1 MAACFSRE
9 LCLLG
14 NLCPLASPVS
24 YRPGIPTDALR
35 RTGLQC
41 FPVIS
46 METVNSEHR
55 WIHPISG
62 QHDSPHGASSS
73 DRMQPT
79 NCSGGSVNIVE
90 PTQLLPPDEVDVF
103 FHHLDG
109 SGNSGNWSY
118 AAGPRAYRPS
128 MCQMAAHGPTA
139 FQDPQSQ
146 ASPPGSCSRVFLP
159 TARVP
164 GSPVCRPH
172 FHTPI
177 QWIESKP
184 APGLHCSTPSA
195 ASVWCP
201 PFQQSHRG
209 NPMAASGVS
218 SASGVSHSSSHLFSF
233 PPTPPKE
240 TFGSMDGGPLS
251 SDFFSYGG
259 DDKRLKGMQY
269 TGTPL
274 RADVPPFAG
283 YPPALPQYFA
293 SDLNMPSFG
302 PGMPGI
308 MANRNLTRTRTKS
321 RSNSDGRE
329 CVNCG
334 ATSTPLWRRDGSGHY
349 LCNACGL
356 YHKMNGSSRPLIK
369 PKRRLSAARRAGTS
383 CANCHTTQTT
393 LWRRNQNGDPVCN
406 ACGLYWKLHAVN
418 RPLSMKKDGI
428 QTRNRKVSSKSKNKN
443 KNVKQE
449 PKLGDDLKLSSS
461 SPLMNQTSVIS
472 SSIISPMGHNG
483 IHTPTAFSRPSMP
496 GIPGIHPGL
505 YGPIIPAPT
514 SSAGST
520 YNSSSTPPSSYSST
534 I

>member
-1 MAACFSRE
+1 
-9 LCLLG
+9 
-14 NLCPLASPVS
+14 
-24 YRPGIPTDALR
+24 
-35 RTGLQC
+35 
-41 FPVIS
+41 

-321 RSNSDGRE
+321 RSNSADGRE

>member
-1 MAACFSRE
+1 
-9 LCLLG
+9 
-14 NLCPLASPVS
+14 
-24 YRPGIPTDALR
+24 
-35 RTGLQC
+35 
-41 FPVIS
+41 

-55 WIHPISG
+55 WIHPIVNG
-62 QHDSPHGASSS
+62 QHESPHGSSNSERGQSANCAS
-73 DRMQPT
+73 
-79 NCSGGSVNIVE
+79 GSINIVE

-109 SGNSGNWSY
+109 SGNAANWSY
-118 AAGPRAYRPS
+118 TSGPRSYRPS
-128 MCQMAAHGPTA
+128 MCHQMAAHGPTA
-139 FQDPQSQ
+139 FQDPQNQPST
-146 ASPPGSCSRVFLP
+146 PGSCSRVFLP

-164 GSPVCRPH
+164 SSQVCRPH

-184 APGLHCSTPSA
+184 SPLHCATPNP

-201 PFQQSHRG
+201 PFQQSYRP
-209 NPMAASGVS
+209 NPASVS
-218 SASGVSHSSSHLFSF
+218 GSSSTSGSHSSSHLFSF

-240 TFGSMDGGPLS
+240 TSLEGGTLS
-251 SDFFSYGG
+251 SDFFSYGS
-259 DDKRLKGMQY
+259 DDKRLKGLQY
-269 TGTPL
+269 GTPL
-274 RADVPPFAG
+274 RADVPSFPG
-283 YPPALPQYFA
+283 YPQALPQYYG

-302 PGMPGI
+302 PGLPGI
-308 MANRNLTRTRTKS
+308 MANRNLTRPRTKS
-321 RSNSDGRE
+321 RSNSADGRE
-329 CVNCG
+329 CINCG

-443 KNVKQE
+443 KGVKQE
-449 PKLGDDLKLSSS
+449 PKLGDENRMGLNSS
-461 SPLMNQTSVIS
+461 SPLMNQTNVIS
-472 SSIISPMGHNG
+472 SSILSPMVGPNG
-483 IHTPTAFSRPSMP
+483 IHTTAFSRPSMP
-496 GIPGIHPGL
+496 GLPSIHPGL
-505 YGPIIPAPT
+505 YSPIVPASST
-514 SSAGST
+514 SSS
-520 YNSSSTPPSSYSST
+520 YNSSLSMNSS
-534 I
+534 

>member
-251 SDFFSYGG
+251 SDFFSYG
-259 DDKRLKGMQY
+259 
-269 TGTPL
+269 
-274 RADVPPFAG
+274 A
-283 YPPALPQYFA
+283 
-293 SDLNMPSFG
+293 
-302 PGMPGI
+302 
-308 MANRNLTRTRTKS
+308 
-321 RSNSDGRE
+321 DGRE